1 MEGVELGLGRAVGA
15 EVGVGPG
22 EVLAVVDGEVHVVQ
36 GVVCGAVE
44 ELFRPVARDH
54 VAVVDQDGPDLDG
67 NEEDHVQVALHWAD
81 EDEEAVRMLATGRV
95 AVSGKGETD
104 KLTGMGVTGHIHQA
118 GGRPGQPTGWELRCL
133 ISTGTNSM

>member
-22 EVLAVVDGEVHVVQ
+22 EVLAVVDGEVHVVK
-36 GVVCGAVE
+36 GVVGRAVE

-67 NEEDHVQVALHWAD
+67 DEEDHVQVALHWAD
-81 EDEEAVRMLATGRV
+81 EDEETVRMLATGRV
-95 AVSGKGETD
+95 AGSGNGETD
-104 KLTGMGVTGHIHQA
+104 KLTGMAVTGRIHQA
-118 GGRPGQPTGWELRCL
+118 GGRPGQPMGWELRYL
-133 ISTGTNSM
+133 ISTGTSSM

>member
-15 EVGVGPG
+15 KVGVGPG

-36 GVVCGAVE
+36 GVVGGAVE
-44 ELFRPVARDH
+44 ELFGPVARDH

-81 EDEEAVRMLATGRV
+81 EDEEAVQMLARGRV
-95 AVSGKGETD
+95 PGSGKGETD
-104 KLTGMGVTGHIHQA
+104 ELTGMAGTGRIHQA
-118 GGRPGQPTGWELRCL
+118 GGRPGQPMEWELKYL
-133 ISTGTNSM
+133 ISTGMNSM